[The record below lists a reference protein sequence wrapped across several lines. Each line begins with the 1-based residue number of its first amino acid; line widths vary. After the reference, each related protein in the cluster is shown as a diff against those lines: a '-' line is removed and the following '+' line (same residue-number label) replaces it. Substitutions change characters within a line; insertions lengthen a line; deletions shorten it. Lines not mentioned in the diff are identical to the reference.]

1 MFHSFSR
8 KRFKRNR
15 GALISLYLFSILFLL
30 SLFAE
35 FIANDKP
42 IAVSYKESLYF
53 PIFESTYETQ
63 FGGDFE
69 TETDFKDLYI
79 SDKIEANG
87 WILWTP
93 VRYSYNTINYE
104 LTTPAP
110 APPSKDNI
118 LGTDDQGRD
127 LFARL
132 LYGLRTSILFGLLLT
147 AFSVLFAVIIGGFQG
162 YYGGK
167 VDLFGQRLIEI
178 WSGLPTLFLIII
190 LSHFVTPNF
199 WWLLFISLLF
209 SWIGLSSLIRAE
221 FLRIRNF
228 EYIQAS
234 KVLGAS
240 DSYIIFRH
248 MLPNGFVSTLT
259 YIPFTVVGAI
269 VMLTSLDFLGFGL
282 PVESPSL
289 GEILSQAKNNL
300 NAPWIGISIFT
311 VLSVTLISLVFIG
324 EGVRDAL
331 DSRRR

>member
-331 DSRRR
+331 DSRRI

>member
-8 KRFKRNR
+8 KRFKRNK